1 MTPVTKEVEYLA
13 SQMSHQVQLSGP
25 NHPNQE
31 IQILEPCSSLSGTP
45 QADRIKVVRKCAS
58 GNVSAIAPSDF
69 SALCALS
76 VSTLSSLLSLCRGGS
91 LEARYPPI
99 PTASE

>member
-13 SQMSHQVQLSGP
+13 SQMSHQVQLSD
-25 NHPNQE
+25 PNQE
-31 IQILEPCSSLSGTP
+31 IQILEPYASLSGTP
-45 QADRIKVVRKCAS
+45 QADRIKAVRKWAS
-58 GNVSAIAPSDF
+58 GSVSGIAPSDF

-76 VSTLSSLLSLCRGGS
+76 ASTFSSLLSLCSGGS
-91 LEARYPPI
+91 LDARYPPI